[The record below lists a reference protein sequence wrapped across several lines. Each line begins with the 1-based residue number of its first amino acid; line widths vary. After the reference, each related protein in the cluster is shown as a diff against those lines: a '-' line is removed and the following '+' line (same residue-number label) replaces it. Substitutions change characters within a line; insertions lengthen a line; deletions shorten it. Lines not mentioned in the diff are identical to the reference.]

1 MSPILQLTPR
11 ITLLPIIHGSG
22 EFALAVRR
30 VMLEEQFDC
39 VAVPLPPSF
48 QQDVERAIE
57 FLPSPSLVT
66 QAEERQYNTE
76 WSPED
81 DADDQADDDEEERRL
96 SYVPIDPCQGVIAGL
111 RAAKSEHIARA
122 FIDLETREYE
132 PAAAVLPDPFALK
145 KVSIDKFAA
154 ALLPAIPR
162 PSGEQHQAR
171 IVHMARR
178 LRELEKKHQSILCL
192 VSVLD
197 WPWIRE
203 AYQEDAPPILA
214 DDDVEETIC

>member
-48 QQDVERAIE
+48 QEDVERAIE

-76 WSPED
+76 WSPEEDADD
-81 DADDQADDDEEERRL
+81 DADDDD
-96 SYVPIDPCQGVIAGL
+96 
-111 RAAKSEHIARA
+111 
-122 FIDLETREYE
+122 
-132 PAAAVLPDPFALK
+132 
-145 KVSIDKFAA
+145 
-154 ALLPAIPR
+154 LL
-162 PSGEQHQAR
+162 
-171 IVHMARR
+171 
-178 LRELEKKHQSILCL
+178 
-192 VSVLD
+192 
-197 WPWIRE
+197 
-203 AYQEDAPPILA
+203 
-214 DDDVEETIC
+214 